1 MSNVILLSYTNN
13 PEVVVAT
20 AARLCYSSDDP
31 VWIIGDLHGSGN
43 AMAKQICMLKSF
55 GHLSPFE
62 HASFT
67 FAIDGVSRS
76 CLAQITRH
84 RIASFS
90 VRSQRYVNMTG
101 AKAVVPPALADD
113 KHWSDVYTQS
123 CEAMNMVYR
132 EMVTHLTKKYEAN
145 GMDLRSAT
153 RKAQEDARFV
163 LPEGTSTAMIVT
175 MNARE
180 LLHFFKLR
188 CCRRAQ
194 WEIREVADAMLRLAK
209 DKAPIIFEDAG
220 PGCICDGKCSE
231 GPMTCGQP
239 RTREELDGGANV
251 CN

>member
-31 VWIIGDLHGSGN
+31 ARIVGDLYGSCN
-43 AMAKQICMLKSF
+43 AVAKQICMLKSF

-62 HASFT
+62 RASFT

-90 VRSQRYVNMTG
+90 VRSQRYVNMAG
-101 AKAVVPPALADD
+101 SKAVVPPALAED

-132 EMVTHLTKKYEAN
+132 EMVTHLTKKHEAD
-145 GMDLRSAT
+145 GMDLRSAEK
-153 RKAQEDARFV
+153 KAQEDARFV
-163 LPEGTSTAMIVT
+163 LPEGTATSMIVT

-180 LLHFFKLR
+180 LIHFFKLR
-188 CCRRAQ
+188 CCNRAQ
-194 WEIREVADAMLRLAK
+194 WEIRGVADQMLKLVK
-209 DKAPIIFEDAG
+209 QVAPTIFENAG
-220 PGCICDGKCSE
+220 PSCVCEGKCSE
-231 GPMTCGQP
+231 GRMTCGNP
-239 RTREELDGGANV
+239 RTTKELGGV
-251 CN
+251 

>member
-1 MSNVILLSYTNN
+1 MSKVILLSCTED
-13 PEVVVAT
+13 PELVVAT
-20 AARLCYSSDDP
+20 AAKLCYSSFEPETIVGALECDSKG
-31 VWIIGDLHGSGN
+31 IEKSIR
-43 AMAKQICMLKSF
+43 MLKGL

-62 HASFT
+62 HANFT
-67 FAIDGVSRS
+67 FAITDVSRS
-76 CLAQITRH
+76 FLAQITRH

-90 VRSQRYVNMTG
+90 VRSQRYVNMAG
-101 AKAVVPPALADD
+101 ADVVVPPALKEDLNWAA
-113 KHWSDVYTQS
+113 VYELA
-123 CEAMNMVYR
+123 CERSNMAYR
-132 EMVTHLTKKYEAN
+132 EICTMLIKRYEAA
-145 GMDLRSAT
+145 GMSLRDAT
-153 RKAQEDARFV
+153 KKAQEDARFV

-194 WEIREVADAMLRLAK
+194 WEIREVADAMLRLVK

-220 PGCICDGKCSE
+220 PGCICDGKCGE